1 MINWVEPSVPVHPRS
16 DDDRPDG
23 CWMFCDTLLVFDQ
36 VRRQVTAVAYADHSQ
51 NGDPATAR
59 AAAESR
65 LDALETQLQQPLP
78 AGLTP
83 LAWKEQDAQ
92 ALKVVSNTTQSALKT
107 LSAKPATTSALV
119 MFSSWC
125 CRSDWKRRSAM
136 TPSICTAACEW

>member
-1 MINWVEPSVPVHPRS
+1 
-16 DDDRPDG
+16 
-23 CWMFCDTLLVFDQ
+23 MFCDTLLVFDQ

-51 NGDPATAR
+51 NGDPAAAR

-92 ALKVVSNTTQSALKT
+92 ALKVVSNTTQSAFENAVRQARDHISAGDVFQLV
-107 LSAKPATTSALV
+107 LSQRLEAEVSHDPFDLYRLSL
-119 MFSSWC
+119 
-125 CRSDWKRRSAM
+125 
-136 TPSICTAACEW
+136 IHI